1 MILRGDSDKYEYLGE
16 NETKFE
22 TILTHWSV
30 VKAGSN
36 NEKNKRSKIWLD
48 RPYTTNKHFSIYSTI
63 NSKKWNT
70 KLSDGFLFFLPFPLD
85 FPNILRMEE
94 DGRIDTEAWG
104 KILCLLKTPGFFQL
118 TNWMI

>member
-36 NEKNKRSKIWLD
+36 NEKKQEVENLVGPSLYNK
-48 RPYTTNKHFSIYSTI
+48 
-63 NSKKWNT
+63 
-70 KLSDGFLFFLPFPLD
+70 
-85 FPNILRMEE
+85 
-94 DGRIDTEAWG
+94 
-104 KILCLLKTPGFFQL
+104 
-118 TNWMI
+118 